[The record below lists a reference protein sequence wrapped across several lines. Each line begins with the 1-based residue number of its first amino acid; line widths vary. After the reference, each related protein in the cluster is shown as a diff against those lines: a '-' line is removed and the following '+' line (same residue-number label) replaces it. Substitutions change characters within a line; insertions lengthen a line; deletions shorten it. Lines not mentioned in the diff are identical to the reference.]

1 MSKMTKKERR
11 RQIFALVMAG
21 MMVVGILTTMLY
33 YLIY

>member
-1 MSKMTKKERR
+1 MSKKTKKERR